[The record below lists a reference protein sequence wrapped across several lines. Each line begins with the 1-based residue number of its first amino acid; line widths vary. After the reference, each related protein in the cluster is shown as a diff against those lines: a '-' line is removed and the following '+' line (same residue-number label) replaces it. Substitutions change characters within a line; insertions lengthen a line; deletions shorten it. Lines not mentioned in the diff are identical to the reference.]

1 MGQEYSRYTK
11 PTIVTYQ
18 YRRLWMKRYATIVI
32 QTWVSFPGQRYVS
45 ASDEEIKAGIKSI
58 TRHRVTKIIE
68 ACML

>member
-1 MGQEYSRYTK
+1 MENKYSRLKK

-18 YRRLWMKRYATIVI
+18 YRILWMRRYATIVI
-32 QTWVSFPGQRYVS
+32 QTWANSPGQHYVS
-45 ASDEEIKAGIKSI
+45 ASDEEMMAVIKSI